1 MSSTTGATQ
10 PELDLEGVPARL
22 FTCTPTRLTTWLDC
36 PRRYRY
42 TYLDRPQP
50 PKGPPWA
57 HNSMGSA
64 VHLALAGWHR
74 LDARD
79 RTPGAAGRLVDR
91 VWLREGF
98 RDSRQSEHWRQR
110 ARDAVIA
117 YVETLDPA
125 DEPVGVERTVGA
137 RTTGLSLSGRVDR
150 LDRRRVEGG
159 DQLVVVDYKT
169 GRRLL
174 TSHDVRSSLALALYA
189 LAVTRMFRE
198 PCLRVELH
206 HVPTRDVVAHE
217 HTPES
222 IGRHLDRAEAMG
234 AEAAAADASYRAG
247 LPLESL
253 DAVFPPQVSPS
264 CRWCDF
270 LRVCPAGSAAVAPAQ
285 SWAALGDVVGPGD

>member
-1 MSSTTGATQ
+1 MSSAAGATQ
-10 PELDLEGVPARL
+10 PELALEGVPARL

-74 LDARD
+74 LAPGE
-79 RTPGAAGRLVDR
+79 RTVESAGRLLER
-91 VWLREGF
+91 AWLREGF
-98 RDSRQSEHWRQR
+98 RDAEQSEHWRLR
-110 ARDAVIA
+110 ARETVMA
-117 YVETLDPA
+117 YVATLDPT
-125 DEPVGVERTVGA
+125 DEPVGVERTVGT
-137 RTTGLSLSGRVDR
+137 RTVGLALSGRVDR
-150 LDRRRVEGG
+150 LDRRRVEGRH
-159 DQLVVVDYKT
+159 QLVVVDYKT
-169 GRRLL
+169 GKRLL
-174 TSHDVRSSLALALYA
+174 SSNDVRSSLALALYA

-206 HVPTRDVVAHE
+206 HVPTGDVVAHD
-217 HTPES
+217 HSAES
-222 IGRHLDRAEAMG
+222 ISRHLDRAEAMG
-234 AEAAAADASYRAG
+234 AEAAAADVAYRSG
-247 LPLESL
+247 LDPEAV
-253 DAVFPPQVSPS
+253 DEVFPAQVSPS

-285 SWAALGDVVGPGD
+285 SWAALGEPVSPGD